1 MYYGLS
7 NKEFALSLLLL
18 IYILGPFNTPHAV
31 GYYLKTPIVG
41 ILVFSILIYLFYN
54 SHIALFV
61 LYIFAVY
68 ELLDRLDREE
78 WEDMEEEHEKFSN
91 MVEEAN
97 VLDHIEDENHEK
109 KEYFYNMLDD
119 KQLEGINNQLD
130 GVEGFEDMEGYED
143 EEDDEELT
151 GASEAAAAT
160 QQGSGVDASEVQ
172 QAALQMAAA
181 NASSGNK
188 EQDEQ
193 EEMAQAQGQ
202 LSSGAEVQEAFTQA
216 LGYNSLENEMINKL
230 APVGEGSIM
239 KYKST
244 PYVSSASD
252 LKGASL
258 L

>member
-18 IYILGPFNTPHAV
+18 IYILGPFNTPHQV
-31 GYYLKTPIVG
+31 GYYLKTPYVG
-41 ILVFSILIYLFYN
+41 LLVFGILIYLFYN
-54 SHIALFV
+54 AHIALFV

-91 MVEEAN
+91 MAEEAD
-97 VLDHIEDENHEK
+97 VLDHMEEED
-109 KEYFYNMLDD
+109 
-119 KQLEGINNQLD
+119 Q
-130 GVEGFEDMEGYED
+130 EGFEGMEGYED
-143 EEDDEELT
+143 DEDLT

-160 QQGSGVDASEVQ
+160 QKGSAVDVSDVQ
-172 QAALQMAAA
+172 QAALQMAAS
-181 NASSGNK
+181 NAGSGNK
-188 EQDEQ
+188 EQDEE
-193 EEMAQAQGQ
+193 EEMAQAQAQ

-252 LKGASL
+252 LRGASL

>member
-18 IYILGPFNTPHAV
+18 IYILGPFNTPHEV

-41 ILVFSILIYLFYN
+41 LLVFSILIYLFYN
-54 SHIALFV
+54 SHIALFG

-68 ELLDRLDREE
+68 ELLNRLDREQ
-78 WEDMEEEHEKFSN
+78 WEDMEEEYEKFRN
-91 MVEEAN
+91 MKNEVDALYNMEED
-97 VLDHIEDENHEK
+97 LHK
-109 KEYFYNMLDD
+109 TKEHYFNMLDEKD
-119 KQLEGINNQLD
+119 IENFNKKL
-130 GVEGFEDMEGYED
+130 EGFENDDYDDED
-143 EEDDEELT
+143 EDDIEDLT
-151 GASEAAAAT
+151 GGPERDAAT
-160 QQGSGVDASEVQ
+160 QQGSGVDPSEVQ
-172 QAALQMAAA
+172 QAALQMAA
-181 NASSGNK
+181 NIQGSDN
-188 EQDEQ
+188 EINREQ
-193 EEMAQAQGQ
+193 EAMSQAQSQ
-202 LSSGAEVQEAFTQA
+202 LTGGAEVQEAFTQA
-216 LGYNSLENEMINKL
+216 LGYNSLENEMINRL